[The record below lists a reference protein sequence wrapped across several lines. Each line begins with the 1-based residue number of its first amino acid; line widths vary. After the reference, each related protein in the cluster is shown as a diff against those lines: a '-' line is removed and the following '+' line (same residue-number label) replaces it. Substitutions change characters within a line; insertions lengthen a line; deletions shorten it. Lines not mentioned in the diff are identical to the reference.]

1 MMSCVAS
8 TEGQVIE
15 GLITQLRAAGVIHDV
30 DNARLMTEGM
40 QHLILVIDDELIAR
54 FPRNVDARRAL
65 RDEHRVLSH
74 LGRHVSAPLPQ
85 TVAWTEDFFVYRMLR
100 GEPITRAALARLDRR
115 RCDRLIDDVAD
126 FLADMHSAPLPDE
139 IPASPASKPPA
150 AWLGLRDRANLVVTP
165 LLWRHQREWLGSL
178 FRPIETGEL
187 SFDFAPAMI
196 HGDLGSYH
204 LLHDPSSALLT
215 GILDFG
221 VAGRGDPA
229 VDLGCLLCVWGER
242 WASGLVRRYP
252 QLADLADRARFIAHA
267 LPVEWAVIGLE
278 QDQPDMLVAHLGHAA
293 ADLSESGAP
302 FMSAEHTRPTITPRR
317 RPN

>member
-1 MMSCVAS
+1 M
-8 TEGQVIE
+8 
-15 GLITQLRAAGVIHDV
+15 
-30 DNARLMTEGM
+30 
-40 QHLILVIDDELIAR
+40 
-54 FPRNVDARRAL
+54 
-65 RDEHRVLSH
+65 
-74 LGRHVSAPLPQ
+74 
-85 TVAWTEDFFVYRMLR
+85 
-100 GEPITRAALARLDRR
+100 
-115 RCDRLIDDVAD
+115 IDDVAD

-139 IPASPASKPPA
+139 IPASPATKPQA
-150 AWLGLRDRANLVVTP
+150 AWLALRDRANQAVTP
-165 LLWRHQREWLGSL
+165 LLWRHQREWLASL

-196 HGDLGSYH
+196 HGDLGPYH

-242 WASGLVRRYP
+242 WANGLVRRYP
-252 QLADLADRARFIAHA
+252 QLADLADRARFIAGA

-293 ADLSESGAP
+293 ADLGELGAP
-302 FMSAEHTRPTITPRR
+302 FLSAEHTGPPITPRQ
-317 RPN
+317 RP